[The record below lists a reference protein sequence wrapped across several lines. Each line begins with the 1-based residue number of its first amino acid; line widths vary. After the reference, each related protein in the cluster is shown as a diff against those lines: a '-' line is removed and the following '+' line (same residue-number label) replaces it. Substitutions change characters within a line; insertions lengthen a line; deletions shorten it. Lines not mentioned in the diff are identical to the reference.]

1 MTAINEFMTAH
12 HKHCDELFIQ
22 AEAAVEKELWDEASE
37 KWKLF
42 SAELEKHFQ
51 REEGVLFPEFESA
64 TGMTAG
70 PTQMMRMEHQ
80 QMRAIV
86 MEMDNSCENKDKL
99 GYMGLSET
107 LMVTMQQHNMKEEQI
122 LYPMTD
128 NSIADADGIINEM
141 QSQEK

>member
-22 AEAAVEKELWDEASE
+22 AESAVEKEQWEEAE
-37 KWKLF
+37 QKWHLF
-42 SAELEKHFQ
+42 KEELEKHFQ
-51 REEGVLFPEFESA
+51 REEGVLFPEFESV

-80 QMRAIV
+80 QMRAIL
-86 MEMDNSCENKDKL
+86 MEMDNNCQSHDKL
-99 GYMGLSET
+99 GYLGLSET
-107 LMVTMQQHNMKEEQI
+107 LMITMQQHNMKEEQI

-128 NSIADADGIINEM
+128 SSISNPDDIINEM
-141 QSQEK
+141 QSQE

>member
-1 MTAINEFMTAH
+1 MTAINDFMSAH
-12 HKHCDELFIQ
+12 HKHCDDLFVL
-22 AEAAVEKELWDEASE
+22 AESAVEKGDWDQAKSHWQDFASE
-37 KWKLF
+37 
-42 SAELEKHFQ
+42 LENHFQ
-51 REEGVLFPEFESA
+51 REEAVLFPAFESA

-86 MEMDNSCENKDKL
+86 NEMNKSCDSQDKTAYL
-99 GYMGLSET
+99 GLSET

-128 NSIADADGIINEM
+128 NSLTDKDGVIDQM
-141 QSQEK
+141 KQQDS